1 MDFLCGYDPEW
12 GIGLMENHEE
22 LEAVLE
28 WEAVFHEVSRY
39 AVSPSGVQKLQSL
52 PYFSDPER
60 LEHELKRVTEMRDLL
75 RYDDPFPLESFPD
88 ISSILHKA
96 NVSGAVLSP
105 QEFLAVLQ
113 VLSLARKIHEYLK
126 KRGEKYPTLH
136 PLGMRLVP
144 LEKLEREILSR
155 IDPSGEV
162 KDSASKA
169 LSQIRQE
176 LKEVRQSWRKR
187 LEGILRE
194 MVRLGY
200 AQEDQLV
207 WREGRLLIPM
217 KEAFQHKLKGVVVD
231 QSATGAT
238 VFMEPLEA
246 LELIN
251 RIRRLE
257 LQEKQEIHR
266 ILSALTEKLQLHLE
280 TIIQNFECLSEID
293 SISARA
299 QYSNAVGGNAPEI
312 DRDKKMMLR
321 HARHPILLARR
332 RPEEVVP
339 LDLELGGEC
348 HTLVITGP
356 NAGGKTVLLKT
367 VGLLSLMTLRGM
379 HIPANEGTRIPLFS
393 KIFADI
399 GDQQSIEK
407 DLSTFSSHVQNWKE
421 ILQNADANSLVLLD
435 EMGSFTD
442 PEEGTA
448 LAVGILKAL
457 GARGCLTI
465 ATTHIGALKVF
476 AHEEPGI
483 QNGSMRF
490 DQETLQP
497 TYRFQPGI
505 PGASYA
511 FEIAEKYG
519 FPPEV
524 LEKARAYRKGEHQ
537 AVDRLIFSL
546 SERLQKAEA
555 LSQDLEIERTR
566 LKGLIELYE
575 SKLKQISTEAE
586 ERKEV
591 LLEEA
596 ETALREIRVLKERMV
611 RELRQSKAEPSV
623 VKKIHQQ
630 IKEHES
636 HLEAMRI
643 PRNFEDS
650 KVVFRE
656 GDWVAWEGHGGVGR
670 VIGKADAKGRV
681 LVEWDEFKMRIPV
694 NELAHAE
701 PVSKIR
707 SGGVKI
713 QAEKLSS
720 PELDIRGKTVDDSIN
735 LLMRFLGD
743 ALASGFSEVR
753 IIHGK
758 GTGVL
763 RKKIRE
769 FLSTQ
774 PMVKSFRD
782 GQWNEGDI
790 GVTIVELQ

>member
-1 MDFLCGYDPEW
+1 
-12 GIGLMENHEE
+12 MENQED

-28 WEAVFHEVSRY
+28 WGIMLEEVARF
-39 AVSPSGVQKLQSL
+39 AVSPSGVQKLKHL
-52 PYFSDPER
+52 PYFTDPDV
-60 LEHELKRVTEMRDLL
+60 LEYELKKVTEMRDLF
-75 RYDDPFPLESFPD
+75 RYDDPFPLASFPD
-88 ISSILHKA
+88 LSSILQKA
-96 NVSGAVLSP
+96 NVSGAVFSP
-105 QEFLAVLQ
+105 QEFLAICQ
-113 VLSLARKIHEYLK
+113 VLSLSRKVREYFK
-126 KRGEKYPTLH
+126 SRKEKYSSLT
-136 PLGMRLVP
+136 PLVMTLVP
-144 LEKLEREILSR
+144 LEKLEHEILSR

-169 LSQIRQE
+169 LFQIRQG
-176 LKEVRQSWRKR
+176 LKEVRHAWRKR
-187 LEGILRE
+187 LEALLRE

-217 KEAFQHKLKGVVVD
+217 KESFQHKLKGVVVD

-266 ILSALTEKLQLHLE
+266 ILKTLTEKLQAHLDSL
-280 TIIQNFECLSEID
+280 IQNFECLSEID

-299 QYSNAVGGNAPEI
+299 HYSNAVGGNAPEI
-312 DRDKKMMLR
+312 DRGKKLVLR
-321 HARHPILLARR
+321 NARHPILLARHG
-332 RPEEVVP
+332 PEKVVP
-339 LDLELGGEC
+339 LDFELGGEW
-348 HTLVITGP
+348 HTMVITGP

-367 VGLLSLMTLRGM
+367 VGLLSLMCMRGM
-379 HIPANEGTRIPLFS
+379 HIPAGEGTRIPLFS

-399 GDQQSIEK
+399 GDMQSIEK
-407 DLSTFSSHVQNWKE
+407 DLSTFSSHVQNWKK
-421 ILQNADANSLVLLD
+421 ILENVNEKSLVLLD

-457 GARGCLTI
+457 GSRGCLTI

-497 TYRFQPGI
+497 TYQFQAGI

-519 FPPEV
+519 FPPDV
-524 LEKARAYRKGEHQ
+524 LQKAKAYRKGDSG
-537 AVDRLIFSL
+537 AVDRLVFSL
-546 SERLQKAEA
+546 SERLQKAEE
-555 LSQDLEIERTR
+555 LSQTLEIERTR

-575 SKLKQISTEAE
+575 SKLKQLASEAE
-586 ERKEV
+586 KRKQA

-596 ETALREIRVLKERMV
+596 ENALREIRMLKERMV
-611 RELRQSKAEPSV
+611 RELRESEAEPDV
-623 VKKIHQQ
+623 IKKIHQE
-630 IKEHES
+630 IKAQES
-636 HLEAMRI
+636 RLQAMRVS
-643 PRNFEDS
+643 RNLEEK
-650 KVVFRE
+650 KVVFQE
-656 GDWVAWEGHGGVGR
+656 GDWVAWEGHAGVGR
-670 VIGKADAKGRV
+670 IISNPDAKGRV
-681 LVEWDEFKMRIPV
+681 FVEWDDFKIRIPV
-694 NELAHAE
+694 SELTLAT
-701 PVSKIR
+701 PVSKTR

-713 QAEKLSS
+713 QAEKLTS
-720 PELDIRGKTVDDSIN
+720 PELDVRGKTTEESID
-735 LLMRFLGD
+735 LLVRFLGD

-758 GTGVL
+758 GTGTL
-763 RKKIRE
+763 RKRIRE

-774 PMVKSFRD
+774 SMVKAYRD